1 MREVVLLVVNEGCG
15 LSRVVALSLLLV
27 GVAGVAV
34 RSHAR
39 LLLPTVLLT
48 VVLRRRA
55 STGAI
60 VALGLLLR
68 HGLALL
74 GLLLGRRVLWILE
87 LSEGGLWLGTVEGR
101 ALCLRLLLLRME
113 LALLLGI
120 SALLVAL
127 LRRRRVHLAGVLRVR
142 RLLGRWLVAMF
153 RVRVLRITAVL
164 RRVLVLRLRLL
175 FLGFSLLVLL

>member
-1 MREVVLLVVNEGCG
+1 MLMVNEGCG

-27 GVAGVAV
+27 GGVAGVAV

-74 GLLLGRRVLWILE
+74 GLLLGRRVLRILV

-127 LRRRRVHLAGVLRVR
+127 LRRWRVHLAGVLRVR

-153 RVRVLRITAVL
+153 RVRVRVLRITAVL